1 MMKRVFLLRDFSWF
15 LIPLGLAAFL
25 GFFHFFKFSQ
35 TWTTKGIK
43 LLEQKKPQSAAEFFV
58 KILERDPF
66 HPYAHLNLGLAYDM
80 SDRPTKALKEYNM
93 ILKHFD
99 RDSLQFFASF
109 NTAEL
114 QGRLGSL
121 EKALENYQ
129 RALSFSIEPERI
141 KQNIELLFQT
151 PSSQAGQGK
160 PQDSHS
166 KSGRQSEGGQN
177 GESMAQ
183 QEETS
188 SSNEDNPN
196 SQDANAKG
204 GVEGN
209 LPEDQQ
215 LSQGSLSDS
224 EQGQP
229 QSEGS
234 SSIGEISKNQAQS
247 IMDEIEE
254 QESNVRARQ
263 FQQNSSRR
271 PRRNTTHKD
280 W

>member
-1 MMKRVFLLRDFSWF
+1 M
-15 LIPLGLAAFL
+15 IPLALAAFL

-35 TWTTKGIK
+35 TWTAKGIK
-43 LLEQKKPQSAAEFFV
+43 LLKEKNPQSAAGLFV

-80 SDRPTKALKEYNM
+80 SDRPMKALKEYGI

-99 RDSLQFFASF
+99 QDSLQFYSSF

-114 QGRLGSL
+114 HGRLGSL

-129 RALSFSIEPERI
+129 WALSFSMEPERI
-141 KQNIELLFQT
+141 KQNIELLFKAS
-151 PSSQAGQGK
+151 PPQAGQGK
-160 PQDSHS
+160 PQNSDS
-166 KSGRQSEGGQN
+166 KSGSQAGDGQKN
-177 GESMAQ
+177 
-183 QEETS
+183 QEEPMAEQQGPS
-188 SSNEDNPN
+188 SSNENDPN
-196 SQDANAKG
+196 SQDSEAKG
-204 GVEGN
+204 GAEGDQ
-209 LPEDQQ
+209 PEDQQ

-229 QSEGS
+229 QSGGS
-234 SSIGEISKNQAQS
+234 SSRGEISQSQAQS

-271 PRRNTTHKD
+271 SRRNTTHKD